1 MDVGTIANVAT
12 AAAVITGLVFG
23 IIEIVHARRERE
35 ERGAFE
41 VVHAMLTPEWMRS
54 MAIVQSL
61 PDGVPAAELE
71 ADPKKLEAAE
81 SVGIILETLGYSVYR
96 HIVPL
101 LVVDDLIGGT
111 VRIAFRKMRGYIE
124 YDRAR
129 VGSQKS
135 WEWFQWLAERLD
147 EHLPGKTTLALGAH
161 QAHRTWQ
168 P

>member
-23 IIEIVHARRERE
+23 IIEIVHARRER
-35 ERGAFE
+35 GAFE

-61 PDGVPAAELE
+61 PDGVPAADLE
-71 ADPKKLEAAE
+71 ADPNKLEAAE

-96 HIVPL
+96 RIVPL

-129 VGSQKS
+129 V
-135 WEWFQWLAERLD
+135 
-147 EHLPGKTTLALGAH
+147 
-161 QAHRTWQ
+161 
-168 P
+168 